1 MLKNVVRNA
10 EVRCSLDDAVSMPAT
25 YSICTLQP
33 IGSLH
38 RPFTR
43 DWHKHSAPRHLT
55 ETCGDLFNSITNP
68 EGAVDSSFL
77 FPLPFQIFIP
87 IDRFSA
93 RTERT
98 SYPYKERGKTSCMES
113 RTHPWNASRACTD
126 AMLP

>member
-1 MLKNVVRNA
+1 MYAKECCEECR
-10 EVRCSLDDAVSMPAT
+10 
-25 YSICTLQP
+25 
-33 IGSLH
+33 GSLLA
-38 RPFTR
+38 RRCGILMLPTASALCNQSG
-43 DWHKHSAPRHLT
+43 HSTGRSLVT
-55 ETCGDLFNSITNP
+55 GINILLLDTCGDLFNSITNP

-98 SYPYKERGKTSCMES
+98 SYPYKERGKTICMES